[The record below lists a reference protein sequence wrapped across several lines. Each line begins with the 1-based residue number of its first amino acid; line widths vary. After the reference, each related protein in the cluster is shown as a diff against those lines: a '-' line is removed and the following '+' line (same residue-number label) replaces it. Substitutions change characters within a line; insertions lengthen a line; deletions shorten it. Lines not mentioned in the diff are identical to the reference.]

1 MSSGDGQS
9 YPHPPGIT
17 RGLTL
22 AFAVACGVTV
32 GNLYY
37 AQPLI
42 GPISASLGFDLAA
55 AGLIVTLFQLGYVA
69 GLILLVPL
77 GDLVE
82 NRALVVRTLIAS
94 MLALA
99 LAAVSP
105 SPGLFLLAAVLIGF
119 TSCSVQ
125 MLIPI
130 AAHLAPEERRGRV
143 VGTVMSGLLMGILLS
158 RPIATLVG
166 GAFGWRAMFALSSAA
181 MVAVAW
187 AMARRV
193 PRRVPEGGFHYGQ
206 LLLSLWTVL
215 RDTPVLQRR
224 AAYQAL
230 MFGAFSLFWTAVP
243 LALAAPPFSYGTIE
257 IAAFML
263 SGVGGA
269 FAAPFAGRLADHGWT
284 KPATAGA
291 FAVVA
296 VSFVL
301 AWIGGYGVIAVLV
314 AAGILLDAGVH
325 TNVVLGQRAIY
336 MLHAGVRSRLNA
348 LYLAIFFCGG
358 AVGSALAGFSYVYGG
373 WPLVCAIGLI
383 FPLLGGALFL
393 TEKRAV

>member
-1 MSSGDGQS
+1 MASGDGRS
-9 YPHPPGIT
+9 YSHPPIS

-22 AFAVACGVTV
+22 AFATACGVTV

-105 SPGLFLLAAVLIGF
+105 SPSLFLLASVLIGF
-119 TSCSVQ
+119 SSCSVQ

-158 RPIATLVG
+158 RPLATLIG
-166 GAFGWRAMFALSSAA
+166 GAFGWRVMFGLSSLA
-181 MVAVAW
+181 MVGVAW
-187 AMARRV
+187 AMARLV
-193 PRRVPEGGFHYGQ
+193 PRRVPEAGLHYGQ

-230 MFGAFSLFWTAVP
+230 MFGAFSLFWTAAP
-243 LALAAPPFSYGTIE
+243 LALAAPPFSYGTVE

-269 FAAPFAGRLADHGWT
+269 FVAPFAGRLADHGWT
-284 KPATAGA
+284 KQATAGA

-301 AWIGGYGVIAVLV
+301 AWIGGYGMIFVLV
-314 AAGILLDAGVH
+314 AAGILLDAGVQ

-358 AVGSALAGFSYVYGG
+358 AVGSALAGVSFVHGG

-393 TEKRAV
+393 TEKRV